1 MNAFKHTIVAGLL
14 LSALIGCGSAADSA
28 AEFVESGKS
37 LLEQGKVSKAKLE
50 FKNAIQV
57 DPKMAEP
64 FYQLALIDEKDKR
77 WKSMFTNLTKVEQLD
92 PGHHDAIIKLGQ
104 VYLLAGN
111 FELALEKVNKI
122 ITADKLNVMAWVL
135 RGSISMKQKDFDAA
149 LKDVEQALSL
159 DNENIEA
166 LSVKAL
172 TQNLQGDSEQALRTL
187 DKAIALKP
195 NQLPL
200 KMMQLSI
207 LEVQKDYVAMERLYR
222 DLQVQHSN
230 VSWIPISLAKLLN
243 SQDRYADAKK
253 VLEEYVSSHSD
264 DQKTK
269 LLLVS
274 LVKTKEPEQA
284 INLLDGF
291 IKQEPKDFELRFGK
305 AELLVAVG
313 RIGMA
318 TDVIKEIATLDSEG
332 NAGRKAII
340 MLAGVAFK
348 KGELEVANTQISE
361 VLSIAPEDEA
371 ALLLKARI
379 NIADKQFD
387 TAVTDLRIVLRNNPA
402 SDEALVLLAQAYMS
416 SGSEELADD
425 NFRQALSVNPSN
437 TIAALSVAN
446 SMMKTKDLKRTEE
459 VLLTALDNAK
469 NKAPLLQALAQ
480 VRLLKKDWLG
490 TESIIDSLKVDKQET
505 AFTYYLRAR
514 ISQGQANYE
523 AAVADYRAALEKNSN
538 MVRALQGLAS
548 SYLKLDKKPLLL
560 TYLNTYI
567 TNNPR
572 KLIGYGM
579 LSSVYVTGKQWA
591 GALRVLEEGVAVEP
605 KWQGG
610 YSRMASVY
618 LAQDKH
624 EQAIA
629 SYKRGLEKSP
639 NSNYLILQMAS
650 AYEGFSDFSNA
661 KVLYEQV
668 LENDPSVEPA
678 INNLAS
684 LLTDQFNSKENIE
697 KALVMVERFKTATE
711 PYYLDTYAWTN
722 ILSGKLEKAQLVLE
736 RVVSLSP
743 NVAVFNYHLGVLYSK
758 QGNQPDAKH
767 YLTAAKLL
775 ADKQGDMNISKMA
788 EDLLATVGS

>member
-1 MNAFKHTIVAGLL
+1 MNAFKHTIVASLL

-28 AEFVESGKS
+28 ADFVDSGKL
-37 LLEQGKVSKAKLE
+37 LLEQGKVNKAKLE

-77 WKSMFTNLTKVEQLD
+77 WKSMFTNLTRVEQLD
-92 PGHHDAIIKLGQ
+92 PGHHDGIIKLGQ
-104 VYLLAGN
+104 VYLLSGN
-111 FELALEKVNKI
+111 FELALDKANKVIAAN
-122 ITADKLNVMAWVL
+122 KLNVMAWVL
-135 RGSISMKQKDFDAA
+135 RASISMKQKDFDAA
-149 LKDVEQALSL
+149 LNDVEQALSL
-159 DNENIEA
+159 DNKNIEA

-172 TQNLQGDSEQALRTL
+172 TQNLQGYSELALVTL
-187 DKAIALKP
+187 DKAIALNPK
-195 NQLPL
+195 QLPL
-200 KMMQLSI
+200 KMMKLSI
-207 LEVQKDYVAMERLYR
+207 LDSKKDYVAMEQLYH
-222 DLQVQHSN
+222 DLQSQHSN

-243 SQDRYADAKK
+243 SQDRYTDAKK
-253 VLEEYVSSHSD
+253 VLEEYVSNHSE

-284 INLLDGF
+284 ISLLDGF
-291 IKQEPKDFELRFGK
+291 IKEEPNDFELRFGK

-313 RIGMA
+313 RLGIA
-318 TDVIKEIATLDSEG
+318 TDVINEIATLDPEG
-332 NAGRKAII
+332 NAGRKAKI
-340 MLAGVAFK
+340 MLAGVAFQ
-348 KGELEVANTQISE
+348 KGEIKTASNKVSE

-379 NIADKQFD
+379 NIVNKQFD
-387 TAVTDLRIVLRNNPA
+387 TAVTDLRIVLRNNPE
-402 SDEALVLLAQAYMS
+402 SDEALVLLAQAYMN
-416 SGSEELADD
+416 SGSEELAED
-425 NFRQALSVNPSN
+425 NFRQALTVNPSN
-437 TIAALSVAN
+437 AIAALSVAN
-446 SMMKTKDLKRTEE
+446 SMMKNKDLKRTEE

-469 NKAPLLQALAQ
+469 NKEPLLQALAQ
-480 VRLLKKDWLG
+480 VRILKKDWQG
-490 TESIIDSLKVDKQET
+490 TESIIDSLQVDKQET
-505 AFTYYLRAR
+505 AFTYYLKAR
-514 ISQGQANYE
+514 LSQEQGNYE
-523 AAVADYRAALEKNSN
+523 AAVEDYKAALEKNPN

-560 TYLNTYI
+560 EYLNTYI
-567 TNNPR
+567 KNNPR
-572 KLIGYGM
+572 QLIGYGM
-579 LSSVYVTGKQWA
+579 LSSVYVTGKQWTD
-591 GALRVLEEGVAVEP
+591 ALRVLEEGVTVEP

-610 YSRMASVY
+610 YSRLASVY
-618 LAQDKH
+618 LAQNKN
-624 EQAIA
+624 EQAIS
-629 SYKRGLEKSP
+629 SYKRGLESSP

-650 AYEGFSDFSNA
+650 AYEGFSDFLNA
-661 KVLYEQV
+661 KALYEQV

-722 ILSGKLEKAQLVLE
+722 ILSGKFEKAQLILE

-758 QGNQPDAKH
+758 QGNKVDAKN

-788 EDLLATVGS
+788 EELLSTVGS